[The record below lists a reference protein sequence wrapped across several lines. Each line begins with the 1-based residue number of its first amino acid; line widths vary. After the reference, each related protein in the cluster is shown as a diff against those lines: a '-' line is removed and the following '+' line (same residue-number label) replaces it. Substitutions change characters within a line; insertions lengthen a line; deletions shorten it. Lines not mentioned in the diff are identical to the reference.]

1 MKAKTVSVTVKYK
14 KRECHI
20 KNHFIAKGAY
30 RIEDDKFKSRELTK
44 LFHTPAIII
53 YIYIYI
59 KGRAFIFLVVGSVL

>member
-53 YIYIYI
+53 YMYIYI
-59 KGRAFIFLVVGSVL
+59 SKEGHLFFLW